1 MSDSLW
7 PHALQ
12 PARFLCP
19 WDSPGKNTGVGCHF
33 LLQGIFLTQGSN
45 PGLLHCRKILYH
57 LSYMQILSSTHQNNN
72 DNIHNIL
79 WFIKVLYTFSH
90 LNTFSHQ
97 PWKKQVKTAF
107 TSIKSS
113 FTLRSCSYDN
123 SVNPHDIPIVEVA
136 IFAPV
141 YRWGNWGKPQKK
153 WQISDSNSSFWLYT
167 LISSNIKK

>member
-1 MSDSLW
+1 MG
-7 PHALQ
+7 
-12 PARFLCP
+12 F
-19 WDSPGKNTGVGCHF
+19 PGKNTGVGCHF
-33 LLQGIFLTQGSN
+33 LLQGIFLTQGLN

-113 FTLRSCSYDN
+113 FTLRSCSYDY
-123 SVNPHDIPIVEVA
+123 SVNPHDIPIVEVV
-136 IFAPV
+136 IFTPV
-141 YRWGNWGKPQKK
+141 YRWGNWGKPQKEVADLRFK
-153 WQISDSNSSFWLYT
+153 FKFLTLCSYFIKYKKVITTLLHFFFLSDY
-167 LISSNIKK
+167 